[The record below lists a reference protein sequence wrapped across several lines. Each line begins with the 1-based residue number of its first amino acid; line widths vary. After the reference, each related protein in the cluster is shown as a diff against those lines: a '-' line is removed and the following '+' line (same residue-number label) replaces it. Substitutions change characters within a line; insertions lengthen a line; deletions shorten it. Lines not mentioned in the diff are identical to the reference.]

1 MWYSEGESMNKY
13 FAELNRKMI
22 GYNAKCYEL
31 RKRKEACTQ
40 NGDWDGVM
48 KCIDEEEK
56 LEVPI
61 TNGEWKALEMVA
73 YSEGKEYVLS
83 NFLYENEVE
92 DFCESLKKSGVESFI
107 FTNHSTALIENI
119 HDFINNGLE
128 FAGVVDVEKKRGRH
142 TDIVKGLR
150 FSVKGR

>member
-1 MWYSEGESMNKY
+1 MNKY
-13 FAELNRKMI
+13 FEELNEKVVEYETKR
-22 GYNAKCYEL
+22 YEL

-40 NGDWDGVM
+40 EGDWDGVM

-83 NFLYENEVE
+83 NFLYVNEVE
-92 DFCESLKKSGVESFI
+92 DFCETLKKSGVESFV
-107 FTNHSTALIENI
+107 FTNQSTALMDNI

-128 FAGVVDVEKKRGRH
+128 FAGIVEVEKKRGRH
-142 TDIVKGLR
+142 RDIVKGLR
-150 FSVKGR
+150 FTVKGR

>member
-1 MWYSEGESMNKY
+1 MNKY
-13 FAELNRKMI
+13 FEELNEKVVEYETKR
-22 GYNAKCYEL
+22 YEL
-31 RKRKEACTQ
+31 RKRKEACTHE
-40 NGDWDGVM
+40 GDWDGVM

-73 YSEGKEYVLS
+73 YSKGKEYVLS
-83 NFLYENEVE
+83 NFLYENEVK
-92 DFCESLKKSGVESFI
+92 DFCETLKKSGVESFV
-107 FTNHSTALIENI
+107 FTNQSTALMDNI

-128 FAGVVDVEKKRGRH
+128 FAGVVEVEKKRGRH

-150 FSVKGR
+150 FTVKGR